1 MNINGGPGPMKLERG
16 LQKPDDDA
24 RLRKTATQME
34 GLFVQKMF
42 AAMRETVSSDDGIM
56 PQSSAEDNFTQ
67 LLDEKFSEQVPAQF
81 AGSHSLAQALYN
93 QLRKQLPGADTT
105 TNAAHSAVKLDTAVH
120 PAAAPMALRTTP
132 ASASTGPA
140 KL

>member
-1 MNINGGPGPMKLERG
+1 MTVGGPGPMKLEKG
-16 LQKPDDDA
+16 LQKPDDDT

-42 AAMRETVSSDDGIM
+42 AAMRETVNSDDGIM

-67 LLDEKFSEQVPAQF
+67 MLDEKFSEKVPEEF

-105 TNAAHSAVKLDTAVH
+105 TKASATAQTITTALH
-120 PAAAPMALRTTP
+120 PKSTAPTSLRPTP
-132 ASASTGPA
+132 ASAPAPA

>member
-1 MNINGGPGPMKLERG
+1 MSIGGTPPTKLLHGP
-16 LQKPDDDA
+16 QKPDDDA

-42 AAMRETVSSDDGIM
+42 AAMRETVNSDGGVL
-56 PQSSAEDNFTQ
+56 PQSSAEDTFTQ

-93 QLRKQLPGADTT
+93 QLRRQLPGADTT
-105 TNAAHSAVKLDTAVH
+105 TNASNTAVVDTAVH
-120 PAAAPMALRTTP
+120 SRPPAPTSVRTANAL
-132 ASASTGPA
+132 APA

>member
-1 MNINGGPGPMKLERG
+1 MSIGGTPPAKLAHG

-24 RLRKTATQME
+24 RLRKTANQME

-42 AAMRETVSSDDGIM
+42 AAMRETVGSADGVL
-56 PQSSAEDNFTQ
+56 PQSSAEDTFTQ
-67 LLDEKFSEQVPAQF
+67 LLDEKFAEQVPAQF

-93 QLRKQLPGADTT
+93 QLRRQLPGADTT
-105 TNAAHSAVKLDTAVH
+105 TNASNAAAADTALRETSPV
-120 PAAAPMALRTTP
+120 PTAVRAANVIA
-132 ASASTGPA
+132 PA

>member
-1 MNINGGPGPMKLERG
+1 MNIGGTPPTKLPHGP
-16 LQKPDDDA
+16 QKPDDDA
-24 RLRKTATQME
+24 RLRKTASQME

-42 AAMRETVSSDDGIM
+42 AAMRETVGSDDGVL
-56 PQSSAEDNFTQ
+56 PQSSAEDTFTQ
-67 LLDEKFSEQVPAQF
+67 LLDEKVSEQVPAQF

-105 TNAAHSAVKLDTAVH
+105 TKASALNTALHPTAAVPTDV
-120 PAAAPMALRTTP
+120 RTTAPAP
-132 ASASTGPA
+132 ASGS